1 MTHQGVKVVKQENNL
16 FSNFW
21 KGLVFLSQCS
31 KVENSH
37 LKQVIDI
44 IIFKAIVNR
53 ITNKTAF

>member
-21 KGLVFLSQCS
+21 KGLDFLSQCS

>member
-1 MTHQGVKVVKQENNL
+1 MTHQGIKVVKQENNL

-37 LKQVIDI
+37 LIKVIDI
-44 IIFKAIVNR
+44 NNFKALVNR
-53 ITNKTAF
+53 MTNKTAF